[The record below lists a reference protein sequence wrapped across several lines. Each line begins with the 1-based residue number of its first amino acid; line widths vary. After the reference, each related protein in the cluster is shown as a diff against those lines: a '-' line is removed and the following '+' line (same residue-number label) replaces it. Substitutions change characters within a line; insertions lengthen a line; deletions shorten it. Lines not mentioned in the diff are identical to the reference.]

1 MKPILLLV
9 FSAVLRFPAIL
20 TVAQP
25 DIGAIAGQTASW
37 TFQASA
43 DPAVYLTFTDSFLLF
58 ETNPSIGTYMDSIGA
73 WGGPVNFALPPA
85 SGIWSDV
92 LGSFSI
98 DALAA
103 IGAKNDATLRVLFE
117 THSGDLPT
125 CDSCFVSSGW
135 EDVTVSVTVAQTPTP
150 EPASMLLFAAA
161 GALAAF
167 YRRRLVK
174 VRSAWRTNIA
184 SRDIV

>member
-43 DPAVYLTFTDSFLLF
+43 DPAVYLTFTGSFLLF

-92 LGSFSI
+92 LGSLSI
-98 DALAA
+98 DATVRSRRS
-103 IGAKNDATLRVLFE
+103 IGCVL
-117 THSGDLPT
+117 SKKA
-125 CDSCFVSSGW
+125 CI
-135 EDVTVSVTVAQTPTP
+135 
-150 EPASMLLFAAA
+150 
-161 GALAAF
+161 
-167 YRRRLVK
+167 K